1 MESGGLACG
10 TSQVISDA
18 YLDFET
24 SAKNTGGLKENK
36 IEYGVLSG
44 QTLLTHFRVL
54 D

>member
-24 SAKNTGGLKENK
+24 SAKNTGGLEESEL
-36 IEYGVLSG
+36 EYGALSA

>member
-1 MESGGLACG
+1 MDSGGLVCG

-36 IEYGVLSG
+36 IEYGVLSA